1 MAGSFIP
8 EKGEGGLSR
17 RKFLGLAAG
26 SSLLPLLNFAPVLA
40 GKIDTGG
47 YPVLTDYVGRLC
59 YNENPLGPSPLAMEV
74 ITEHANMV
82 HRYPDWYAE
91 SLRGDLADL
100 HNVNQNQTIAGCG
113 ATEILRLCALA
124 FLTGGSNIVA
134 PYPTY
139 SQLPADAGLIGA
151 NVRYSDVD
159 DNYLIDLN
167 DMLSRVD
174 SGTKAVIITNPNNP
188 TGTVASADDI
198 GTFVDA
204 LPSQVITIIDEA
216 YHEYVDDPGYRSAME
231 LVHRDKKVVVI
242 RTFSKVYGLAG
253 MRVGYAVGREELI
266 QQMMSWH
273 VYGSVSR
280 LASDAAR
287 AALDDSEHINDTVT
301 LNSQAKQYCF
311 DTFSSMG
318 LSYIPSQTN
327 FFMVET
333 ELPSSQL
340 ANQLSQRGIQ
350 VRTGWGMPNHIR
362 VSTGTMEEMENF
374 ITALQEILD
383 NVSAA
388 DITRPVTTSLDG
400 NYPNPFNSSTRIS
413 YSVTRAGHVRIQIF
427 NVQGQLVR
435 TVVDEVKLPG
445 VYSFTW
451 NGRNQDSRVVASG
464 SYFYRMTTGDFV
476 QTRRMILIK

>member
-26 SSLLPLLNFAPVLA
+26 SSLLSLVNISPVLA

-59 YNENPLGPSPLAMEV
+59 YNENPLGPSPLAMTA
-74 ITEHANMV
+74 ITEHVNMA

-113 ATEILRLCALA
+113 ATEILRVCALA
-124 FLTGGSNIVA
+124 FLNGGCNVVA

-139 SQLPADAGLIGA
+139 SQFPADAGLIGA
-151 NVRYSDVD
+151 DVRYSDVD
-159 DNYLIDLN
+159 DDYLIDLDN
-167 DMLSRVD
+167 MLSRVD

-188 TGTVASADDI
+188 TGTVATADAI
-198 GTFVDA
+198 EAFVDA
-204 LPSQVITIIDEA
+204 LPSQVVTIIDEA
-216 YHEYVDDPGYRSAME
+216 YHEYVDDPGYRTAIE
-231 LVHRDKKVVVI
+231 LVRRDKKVVVI

-253 MRVGYAVGREELI
+253 MRIGYAVGRQELI

-280 LASDAAR
+280 LGSDAAR
-287 AALDDSEHINDTVT
+287 AALDDSEHINNTVT
-301 LNSQAKQYCF
+301 LNNQAKQYCF
-311 DTFSSMG
+311 DAFTTMG

-327 FFMVET
+327 FFMVAT

-340 ANQLSQRGIQ
+340 ANQLSQHGIQ

-374 ITALQEILD
+374 IIALQEILD
-383 NVSAA
+383 NVSAG
-388 DITRPVTTSLDG
+388 DISRPVATSLDG

-413 YSVTRAGHVRIQIF
+413 YSVTKAGHVRIQIF
-427 NVQGQLVR
+427 NIRGQLVK

-445 VYSFTW
+445 MYVFTW
-451 NGRNQDSRVVASG
+451 NGRNQSGNQVASG
-464 SYFYRMTTGDFV
+464 SYFYRMTTGDFA